1 MNKIDD
7 LSIFIKSITEI
18 NINDLYTI
26 DRSLFLNN
34 IDVKNLIKK
43 YKLTQEEI
51 DKLFLLGTKICTQY
65 NNMLK
70 RNLINNQDISN
81 IIFDKIKKYD
91 KNKWNQ
97 LCNIIQNYYEQL
109 KNRNI
114 HNKVVLKKFLE
125 LLDNNDIVTDE
136 YMLASFLK
144 FNDGYLLLDE
154 TVKKY
159 NIFGLTDLNDDIKIE
174 YKYKITEYYY
184 NFIKSCMDR
193 ITEKE
198 RKIISEDIIKFQTLE
213 KCNSL
218 DFCIE
223 YIKKVRSK
231 IDSNERNIKAL
242 FDAARES
249 GRAIIFFD
257 EFESLACKRGSGS
270 TVMNRMVPELL
281 SQMDG
286 FRKAEGTLII
296 LASTN
301 RPWDLDTAVIRPPR
315 MTERIY
321 VGLPDHEARVYM
333 VKKALESLPRTEEPD
348 YEHIA
353 EALEGY
359 NCADI
364 AAFVEKVKEGP
375 IQRGLLNHSTE
386 QYITPEDV
394 ENALANSHSSV
405 QQSDLEAFSKWE
417 ASQR

>member
-231 IDSNERNIKAL
+231 IDSNERNIKAFREDSGNFYGYKYEYTPL
-242 FDAARES
+242 VEYAKTIIINDDVFIKYTGYESSKPDGYICYGNNKEIIEITTVGLDEKNKMHKKILNEQGIYIDDIEYFDSIYSNVINEIKVKYLKKENKGYTDNRILLIYITNE
-249 GRAIIFFD
+249 ILWPF
-257 EFESLACKRGSGS
+257 S
-270 TVMNRMVPELL
+270 TFNVDDLIKKV
-281 SQMDG
+281 
-286 FRKAEGTLII
+286 KKII
-296 LASTN
+296 L
-301 RPWDLDTAVIRPPR
+301 
-315 MTERIY
+315 
-321 VGLPDHEARVYM
+321 
-333 VKKALESLPRTEEPD
+333 
-348 YEHIA
+348 
-353 EALEGY
+353 
-359 NCADI
+359 
-364 AAFVEKVKEGP
+364 
-375 IQRGLLNHSTE
+375 
-386 QYITPEDV
+386 
-394 ENALANSHSSV
+394 
-405 QQSDLEAFSKWE
+405 
-417 ASQR
+417 